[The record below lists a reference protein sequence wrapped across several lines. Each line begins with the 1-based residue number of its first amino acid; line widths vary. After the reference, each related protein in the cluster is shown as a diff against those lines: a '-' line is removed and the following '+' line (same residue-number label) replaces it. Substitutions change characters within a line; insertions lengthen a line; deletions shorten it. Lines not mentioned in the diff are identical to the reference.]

1 MKSFILVAAI
11 AVMTGTGSLA
21 LSAPCK
27 DAAGKTIRCPRAKAI
42 PQKAC
47 KPTKAKPCGK
57 YRTKVQNPATH
68 TGYKW

>member
-1 MKSFILVAAI
+1 MKTLILVTAA

-21 LSAPCK
+21 LTAPCK
-27 DAAGKTIRCPRAKAI
+27 DAAGRTIRCPQAKAI

-57 YRTKVQNPATH
+57 YRTRTQNPSTQ
-68 TGYKW
+68 TGYKF